1 MRKFLLIA
9 GLLFSFS
16 LAAVAQESP
25 TNNENEAVRQV
36 VQAYLNDNIELKQ
49 KALDPDAK
57 IISVHSGNGKIIT
70 TDIFKKPRPRKMPK
84 GAIVILP
91 TQKIVAVD
99 VAPGAATVKVESEF
113 PPFSEGEKSRR
124 YFQYLSLLKR
134 AGEWKIVSV
143 LMPSEFEESPSK

>member
-1 MRKFLLIA
+1 MRKILLIA

-16 LAAVAQESP
+16 LSAAAQESP
-25 TNNENEAVRQV
+25 MSNENDAVRQV

-57 IISVHSGNGKIIT
+57 IISVHSGSGKVIT
-70 TDIFKKPRPRKMPK
+70 TDIFKKPRARKMPK
-84 GAIVILP
+84 GATVILP

-113 PPFSEGEKSRR
+113 APVSESENSRR
-124 YFQYLSLLKR
+124 HFQYLSLLKL

-143 LMPSEFEESPSK
+143 LMPTEFEEIASK